1 MIKLDK
7 NTINDLESRKVK
19 KIKIFFY
26 DAWCSGTKINI
37 SEDFEIDQTLMQVN
51 ISSKNTFKIYI
62 DKRDK
67 EKLKNCSITKTINK
81 DHTWEEKIRYIF
93 SSKQVK
99 SRCWCWSSFDLWDK
113 KPKLNINNL
122 NNLKLKFKK

>member
-7 NTINDLESRKVK
+7 NTINDLESRRVE

-26 DAWCSGTKINI
+26 DAWCSWTKINI
-37 SEDFEIDQTLMQVN
+37 SEDFEIDQILIEVN
-51 ISSKNTFKIYI
+51 INSENKFKTYI

-67 EKLKNCSITKTINK
+67 EKLENCSITKTINK
-81 DHTWEEKIRYIF
+81 DHTWKEKVRYIF
-93 SSKQVK
+93 SSNKVQ

-113 KPKLNINNL
+113 KPKLNLNNL
-122 NNLKLKFKK
+122 NDLKLKFKK